1 MHISRPPMMNAMV
14 AGQRSQSRPDVPDN
28 GTMLPAGG
36 GHSRGTVRGSQAL
49 AELGPG
55 LPPDFMAHLT
65 ELAQFIDLD
74 GDGTPD
80 IAVLP
85 LGGNAMANA
94 MGRSEGF

>member
-1 MHISRPPMMNAMV
+1 
-14 AGQRSQSRPDVPDN
+14 
-28 GTMLPAGG
+28 
-36 GHSRGTVRGSQAL
+36 
-49 AELGPG
+49 
-55 LPPDFMAHLT
+55 MAHLT